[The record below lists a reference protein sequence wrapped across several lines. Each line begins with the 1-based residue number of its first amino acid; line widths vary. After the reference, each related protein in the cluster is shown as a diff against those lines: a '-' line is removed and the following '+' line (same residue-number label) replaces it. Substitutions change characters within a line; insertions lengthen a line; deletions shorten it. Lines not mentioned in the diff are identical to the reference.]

1 MTLGTTVSR
10 SSYDSEQLTISFS
23 SNFLCPRYHIS
34 SLMLYFPS
42 LNSLTI
48 LNSCLHPS
56 LSSSLGLQRMG
67 TKSTPLLKGG
77 VNTPASEVLKVLKY
91 IGESSQIMGPIALC
105 LLSYPCSIISTP
117 SLFSHIIDYLILS
130 NI

>member
-1 MTLGTTVSR
+1 
-10 SSYDSEQLTISFS
+10 
-23 SNFLCPRYHIS
+23 
-34 SLMLYFPS
+34 
-42 LNSLTI
+42 
-48 LNSCLHPS
+48 
-56 LSSSLGLQRMG
+56 MG

-91 IGESSQIMGPIALC
+91 IGESSQVMGPIALC